1 MFERFSY
8 RGWNNAYRLSNGVV
22 ELVVTAEVGPR
33 ILFCGFRDGVNQLHE
48 VAEDAGKA
56 GGSEFRLYGTHR
68 LWVSPEAERTY
79 YPVFPTLLRLRCH
92 NTITPFALWHRQRSC
107 RQEPTCKKNSRSS
120 WRQRGSQVRIT
131 HRIKNH
137 DAHSTTLAPWSPTMM
152 RSGGREILPLSRRLA
167 MDKDHYLP
175 VGVSD
180 VWSFTDFADPRWVL
194 GTCYI
199 QLQQLTHSQGR
210 FKEQMGRHLQLG
222 WLGSLLL
229 PGRSFCK
236 ACGGDRRRPVSRFRL

>member
-1 MFERFSY
+1 MFERFSH

-92 NTITPFALWHRQRSC
+92 NTITPSALWHRQRSC
-107 RQEPTCKKNSRSS
+107 RQEPTRKKELEIELAATGLAGSDHASHQESRCPLDNA
-120 WRQRGSQVRIT
+120 RAVVTHDDAIRGT
-131 HRIKNH
+131 
-137 DAHSTTLAPWSPTMM
+137 
-152 RSGGREILPLSRRLA
+152 
-167 MDKDHYLP
+167 
-175 VGVSD
+175 
-180 VWSFTDFADPRWVL
+180 
-194 GTCYI
+194 
-199 QLQQLTHSQGR
+199 
-210 FKEQMGRHLQLG
+210 
-222 WLGSLLL
+222 
-229 PGRSFCK
+229 
-236 ACGGDRRRPVSRFRL
+236 